1 MISFISIFWHR
12 SLIWWW
18 SQPWNGLFSPFFWP
32 NWRHG
37 SFFVSIDPTTVLR
50 RCSIDISWSVLFYWY
65 PWVSHV
71 SPSSNWFL
79 IVRHPYQLSGLSQSC
94 IYIFLVCSLLE
105 LLGILWVVPY
115 LRRLKLIEEQRAEST
130 VGEARVDLRRVFC
143 LAKEERSLMTVA
155 MLFLLVA
162 SGIEIVDI
170 LLLGRV
176 IGYAVEQET
185 MHLAN
190 ITVLIVFGI
199 DLISSICTFLYS
211 WIFDLAGQYV
221 IDTSL
226 QRRNQSNLCVRWPR
240 LGGWFVVFVEEYLL
254 PLFNKRFRSSTRAV
268 LASWPIDCPAMHK

>member
-1 MISFISIFWHR
+1 MSGSRTHLLIDDIIHFHLLTSIFDLVMISTLKW
-12 SLIWWW
+12 LV
-18 SQPWNGLFSPFFWP
+18 L
-32 NWRHG
+32 
-37 SFFVSIDPTTVLR
+37 TVLLTELETR
-50 RCSIDISWSVLFYWY
+50 VILRLYRPGDRSSSMFSRYLLIGALLMISVG
-65 PWVSHV
+65 VSCFAIV
-71 SPSSNWFL
+71 KL
-79 IVRHPYQLSGLSQSC
+79 ILVVHHPHQLTGLYQSC

-115 LRRLKLIEEQRAEST
+115 LRRLKLIEEQRAEPN
-130 VGEARVDLRRVFC
+130 GAEERVDLRRVFC
-143 LAKEERSLMTVA
+143 LAKEERSLMAVG

-170 LLLGRV
+170 LLFGRV

-190 ITVLIVFGI
+190 ITVLIIMGI

-226 QRRNQSNLCVRWPR
+226 RRRNQSNLCVR
-240 LGGWFVVFVEEYLL
+240 
-254 PLFNKRFRSSTRAV
+254 
-268 LASWPIDCPAMHK
+268 